1 MKSLTKL
8 LESIG
13 VMPEHED
20 KEPPKSKMLNINVTK
35 SKQQTQIIK

>member
-13 VMPEHED
+13 VMPEYEKD
-20 KEPPKSKMLNINVTK
+20 PPKSKVLNINVTK